1 MILSPKTKRLLFLL
15 LFFYVLL
22 LCLIKV
28 ESNCKSG
35 CDLAIASYYVWEGS
49 NLTYI
54 TNIFTKKLS
63 QILPYN
69 PDIHNPDSSLM
80 GTRIHVPFSC
90 ECMNGDFLGHT
101 FTYITQ
107 TDDTYDKIA
116 RVAFANLT
124 NIYWLQR
131 VNKYDPTRIP
141 DFVPINV
148 TVNCSCGDQHVSK
161 DYGLFST
168 YPLRPGQN
176 LSSVAAESGVSPE
189 LLQSYNPGSD
199 FGAGYGLVFVPAKEL
214 GLLLLVSS
222 RNWDVAEEEAMMRRE
237 GNCDG
242 EGRAASD
249 RRWLIG

>member
-1 MILSPKTKRLLFLL
+1 
-15 LFFYVLL
+15 
-22 LCLIKV
+22 
-28 ESNCKSG
+28 
-35 CDLAIASYYVWEGS
+35 
-49 NLTYI
+49 
-54 TNIFTKKLS
+54 
-63 QILPYN
+63 
-69 PDIHNPDSSLM
+69 M

-161 DYGLFST
+161 DYGLFAT

-199 FGAGYGLVFVPAKEL
+199 FGAGYGLVFVPAK
-214 GLLLLVSS
+214 GQLLLS
-222 RNWDVAEEEAMMRRE
+222 
-237 GNCDG
+237 
-242 EGRAASD
+242 
-249 RRWLIG
+249 